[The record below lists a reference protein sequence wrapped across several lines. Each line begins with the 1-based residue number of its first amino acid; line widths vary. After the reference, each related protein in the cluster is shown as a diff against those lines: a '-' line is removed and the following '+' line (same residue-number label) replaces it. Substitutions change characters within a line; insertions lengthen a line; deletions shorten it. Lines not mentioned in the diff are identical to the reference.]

1 MTLQIIWFVLVVV
14 LLAGYSILD
23 GFDLGIGMLT
33 PFVTRSETEKRVL
46 FNAVGPFWDGNE
58 VWLVTGG
65 GALFAAFPPV
75 YATVFSGF
83 YLPLMLVLFALI
95 FRAVALEF
103 RSLEPERRRLWEWAF
118 ALGSAVPSLLYG
130 VALGNLLQGI
140 PLDLRGDYI
149 GGFFTLLRPFPLLL
163 GILSVLAFLMQ
174 GSAYGA
180 LRATGELRSR
190 LIRVHRTTRYF
201 LIVLLAVAVVVGAF
215 LVPGAVYRFL
225 PWLFVALTIAAW
237 AAGRVALKHDRDGAG
252 FLFSSMVVAGMWG
265 IMAASQFPLLVRASN
280 VPTRGLGISGASSSQ
295 LTLRVMLI
303 IAGVGMPIVIAYT
316 IWVYRMF
323 RGRISPESLEDRG
336 E

>member
-1 MTLQIIWFVLVVV
+1 MTLQIIWFALVMVLFT
-14 LLAGYSILD
+14 GYAVLD

-33 PFVTRSETEKRVL
+33 PFVTRSEAEKRVL

-103 RSLEPERRRLWEWAF
+103 RSLEPERKRFWEWAF
-118 ALGSAVPSLLYG
+118 ALGSFVPALLYG

-140 PLDLRGDYI
+140 PLDARGDYA

-163 GILSVLAFLMQ
+163 GVLSVLAVLMQ
-174 GSAYGA
+174 GGAYGT
-180 LRATGELRSR
+180 LRATGALRER
-190 LIRVHRTTRYF
+190 CKKVHQGTRYL
-201 LIVLLAVAVVVGAF
+201 LIVLLAPAVAVGAF
-215 LVPGAVYRFL
+215 LVPGAAYRFM
-225 PWLFVALTIAAW
+225 PWLFVALTMAAW
-237 AAGRVALKHDRDGAG
+237 AAGRVALKQDRDGAG
-252 FLFSSMVVAGMWG
+252 FQFSSLMIIGLWG
-265 IMAASQFPLLVRASN
+265 VMASAQFPFLVRASN
-280 VPTRGLGISGASSSQ
+280 MPTRGLDLYGASSSP

-303 IAGVGMPIVIAYT
+303 IAAVGMPIVLAYT

-323 RGRISPESLEDRG
+323 RGRITPDFLEGGG